1 MSRNCICN
9 IPGGTI
15 VVTELE
21 GVEVRCLKAQRIGR
35 DYVHYY
41 LVPLD
46 PPPADPRSL
55 RLIYADPDSV
65 LTVVRDAAIE
75 IAPAEPAEPSL
86 SALAAPG
93 SNHGVEVGD
102 VFANQTGHFL
112 KVFDTAK
119 TERYHAYVDLA
130 SGLIRPRQERN
141 VTGVFRWRLATQSDE
156 GAGDYMS

>member
-46 PPPADPRSL
+46 PPPDDLRSL
-55 RLIYADPDSV
+55 RLIYADPEAV

-75 IAPAEPAEPSL
+75 IAPVEPAVPSEIP
-86 SALAAPG
+86 AVG
-93 SNHGVEVGD
+93 TRHGVEVGD
-102 VFANQTGHFL
+102 VFANESGHFL

-119 TERYHAYVDLA
+119 TERYHAYVELA
-130 SGLIRPRQERN
+130 SGQIRARQERN
-141 VTGVFRWRLATQSDE
+141 VSGVFRWRLTLDSEDVASD
-156 GAGDYMS
+156 YVS

>member
-46 PPPADPRSL
+46 PPPDDLRSL
-55 RLIYADPDSV
+55 RLIYADPEAV

-75 IAPAEPAEPSL
+75 IAPADPAATGEI
-86 SALAAPG
+86 SAVG
-93 SNHGVEVGD
+93 TRNGVEVGD
-102 VFANQTGHFL
+102 VFANESGHFL

-119 TERYHAYVDLA
+119 TERYHAYVELA
-130 SGLIRPRQERN
+130 SGLIRARQER
-141 VTGVFRWRLATQSDE
+141 TIIGVFRWRLSLAGE
-156 GAGDYMS
+156 EAAGDYIS

>member
-46 PPPADPRSL
+46 PPPDDLRSL
-55 RLIYADPDSV
+55 RLIYADPEAV

-75 IAPAEPAEPSL
+75 IAPAAPRDFVAEDEVPGGETV
-86 SALAAPG
+86 AVGEVLANG
-93 SNHGVEVGD
+93 S
-102 VFANQTGHFL
+102 GHFL

-119 TERYHAYVDLA
+119 TERYHAYVDLG
-130 SGLIRPRQERN
+130 SGMIRLRQERN
-141 VTGVFRWRLATQSDE
+141 IKGIFTWRLSSESDPA
-156 GAGDYMS
+156 AGEYMS